1 MRRSFQSRER
11 GIGKGGAIVLVI
23 IIIIIVAFAVKLSS
37 NPAPAIKL
45 SETLKGIGLN
55 RTVEFTVHDPH
66 YRITRV
72 SLDVEQNG
80 QLFRVPVTA
89 KETPPEKGKR
99 AGYTVE
105 ASAQVGRREI
115 PKLRPGRATLRITA
129 LNNSWGRFF
138 RGGKATF
145 TQTLPVRFMPPQVE
159 VLTSQHY
166 INLGGCDMVVFNVSP
181 GTVKSGVEVGD
192 FYFPSFPVNESQQQ
206 TRLAIFAF
214 PYDVDPNTPARI
226 VAEDDAGNRSVASF
240 TYKVFPERFPSTQ
253 LTITDAFMQ
262 RVVPPILAQTTDI
275 QDQGSL
281 VKNYVEINHNLR
293 LIDKQRLLKFG
304 KETNPKFLWHEA
316 FLRLPNTK
324 AEANFADHRT
334 YVYNG
339 KVIDQEV
346 HLGDDLASVEHS
358 PVIAANDGQVIF
370 AAWFDIFGNAVIID
384 HGCGLQT
391 LYGHMASF
399 KVKPGELVKR
409 GQVIGVSDSTGL
421 AGGDHVHFAVLL
433 DGIPVNPKEWW
444 DPHWIH
450 DRIMA
455 KLQQFQR

>member
-1 MRRSFQSRER
+1 
-11 GIGKGGAIVLVI
+11 
-23 IIIIIVAFAVKLSS
+23 
-37 NPAPAIKL
+37 
-45 SETLKGIGLN
+45 
-55 RTVEFTVHDPH
+55 
-66 YRITRV
+66 
-72 SLDVEQNG
+72 
-80 QLFRVPVTA
+80 
-89 KETPPEKGKR
+89 
-99 AGYTVE
+99 
-105 ASAQVGRREI
+105 
-115 PKLRPGRATLRITA
+115 
-129 LNNSWGRFF
+129 
-138 RGGKATF
+138 
-145 TQTLPVRFMPPQVE
+145 
-159 VLTSQHY
+159 
-166 INLGGCDMVVFNVSP
+166 SP
-181 GTVKSGVEVGD
+181 GTVKSGVQVGD
-192 FYFPSFPVNESQQQ
+192 FYFPSFPVNDSQPQ

-214 PYDVDPNTPARI
+214 PYDVNPATPARI

-240 TYKVFPERFPSTQ
+240 TYKVFPEKFPSTK
-253 LTITDAFMQ
+253 LNITDDFMQ

-293 LIDKQRLLKFG
+293 LVDKKRLLKFG
-304 KETNPKFLWHEA
+304 QETNPKFLWHEA

-346 HLGDDLASVEHS
+346 HLGDDLASVEHA
-358 PVIAANDGQVIF
+358 PVIAANDGQVVF